1 MSISGNTILLSQKDT
16 HYITI
21 LLLLSAACNTALS
34 SADIHPFNR
43 SHTPHFVYEASFVYA
58 TCFKLNFSMS
68 ANR

>member
-21 LLLLSAACNTALS
+21 LLLLRAACNTALS
-34 SADIHPFNR
+34 SADIYTYNR
-43 SHTPHFVYEASFVYA
+43 SHALHFVFEASFVYA

-68 ANR
+68 AKR